1 MIFDIDKYG
10 SQFAIIADD
19 GRKLTYAELG
29 EKVAQRAKSFQRG
42 VLQFCLC
49 KNTIES
55 IVEYLAC
62 LEAGAPVV
70 MLDATKDAET
80 IENLRQIYKP
90 GITKCHPDLAVCLTT
105 SGSTGSPKLV
115 RLTLRNI
122 IANAESIAEYLRIDA
137 NERPITMLPM
147 YYSYGLSI
155 INSHLLKGATILL
168 TDKSYAQ
175 REFWSFLRENEATSM
190 SGVPYTWEMLRR
202 LRFMR
207 MDLPSVRTM
216 TQAGGKLNAEIAL
229 EYIRWADTQNK
240 QFIVM
245 YGQTEATARMSYL
258 PWERAEEKY
267 ASIGVAIP
275 GGEFYLEENDKENSE
290 ENTEN
295 NLTPKDESQVTCSNS
310 TSLDPQS
317 AQKQAFGQPDAQSCS
332 DAQTDSSSKNSQKN
346 PKNLQ
351 GELVYRGPNVSMGYA
366 ECAEDLMKG
375 DENHGVL
382 HTGDMARVDED
393 GFYYITGRKKRFVKV
408 WGNRCNLDQ
417 VEQLVKPITT
427 TCACAGVDDHI
438 TVFVTKEGL
447 EKEIKDLL
455 AAKTGLNPI
464 AFAVKV
470 VEAIPVKDSGKIDYQ
485 LLQTWI

>member
-1 MIFDIDKYG
+1 MTLIDQICKVPS
-10 SQFAIIADD
+10 SQIAIINDE
-19 GRKLTYAELG
+19 GVRLSYGELTERVHSRSKEL
-29 EKVAQRAKSFQRG
+29 ERG

-55 IVEYLAC
+55 VVEYLAC

-80 IENLRQIYKP
+80 IEKLRQIYKP

-122 IANAESIAEYLRIDA
+122 IANAESIAEYLHIDA

-175 REFWSFLRENEATSM
+175 REFWNFLRENEATSM

-229 EYIRWADTQNK
+229 EYIRWAKSVGK

-275 GGEFYLEENDKENSE
+275 GGTF
-290 ENTEN
+290 
-295 NLTPKDESQVTCSNS
+295 
-310 TSLDPQS
+310 SLAED
-317 AQKQAFGQPDAQSCS
+317 
-332 DAQTDSSSKNSQKN
+332 
-346 PKNLQ
+346 
-351 GELVYRGPNVSMGYA
+351 GELIYRGENVSLGYA

>member
-62 LEAGAPVV
+62 LEAKAPVV

-80 IENLRQIYKP
+80 LDNLRQIYKP

-115 RLTLRNI
+115 RLKLRNI
-122 IANAESIAEYLRIDA
+122 IANAESIAEYLHIDA

-155 INSHLLKGATILL
+155 INSHLLKSATILL

-175 REFWSFLRENEATSM
+175 REFWNFLRENEATSM

-229 EYIRWADTQNK
+229 EYIRWAKSVGK

-258 PWERAEEKY
+258 PCERAEEKY

-275 GGEFYLEENDKENSE
+275 IGTFSLAEDGELLY
-290 ENTEN
+290 
-295 NLTPKDESQVTCSNS
+295 
-310 TSLDPQS
+310 
-317 AQKQAFGQPDAQSCS
+317 
-332 DAQTDSSSKNSQKN
+332 
-346 PKNLQ
+346 Q
-351 GELVYRGPNVSMGYA
+351 GENVSLGYA
-366 ECAEDLMKG
+366 ENAEDLKKC
-375 DENHGVL
+375 DENQGVL
-382 HTGDMARVDED
+382 HKGDMERVDD
-393 GFYYITGRKKRFVKV
+393 DWFYYITGRKKRFVKV

-417 VEQLVKPITT
+417 VEQIVKSVTT
-427 TCACAGVDDHI
+427 SCACAGVDDEI
-438 TVFVTKEGL
+438 TVFTTTDGL
-447 EKEIKDLL
+447 EQEIKSLL
-455 AAKTGLNPI
+455 STKTGLNPV
-464 AFAVKV
+464 AFQVKV
-470 VEAIPVKDSGKIDYQ
+470 IDAIPVTPSGKIDYPQLQQ
-485 LLQTWI
+485 LLNTDN

>member
-10 SQFAIIADD
+10 SRLAVIADD
-19 GRKLTYAELG
+19 GRRLTYAELG
-29 EKVAQRAKSFQRG
+29 ELVSERSHSLQRG

-80 IENLRQIYKP
+80 LDNLRQIYKP
-90 GITKCHPDLAVCLTT
+90 GITKCHPDLAVSLTT

-122 IANAESIAEYLRIDA
+122 IANAESIAEYLHIDA

-175 REFWSFLRENEATSM
+175 REFWNFLRENEATSM

-229 EYIRWADTQNK
+229 EYIRWAKSVGK

-275 GGEFYLEENDKENSE
+275 GGQF
-290 ENTEN
+290 
-295 NLTPKDESQVTCSNS
+295 
-310 TSLDPQS
+310 SLAED
-317 AQKQAFGQPDAQSCS
+317 GE
-332 DAQTDSSSKNSQKN
+332 
-346 PKNLQ
+346 LIYQ
-351 GELVYRGPNVSMGYA
+351 GENVSLGYA
-366 ECAEDLMKG
+366 ECAEDLKKG

-382 HTGDMARVDED
+382 HTGDMARVDDD

-438 TVFVTKEGL
+438 TVFVTKDGL

-455 AAKTGLNPI
+455 ASKTGLNPI

-470 VEAIPVKDSGKIDYQ
+470 IEAIPVKDSGKIDYQ

>member
-1 MIFDIDKYG
+1 MIFGIDTFKYRL
-10 SQFAIIADD
+10 AIIADD
-19 GRKLTYAELG
+19 GTRLTYGELAER
-29 EKVAQRAKSFQRG
+29 VAARAKELQKG

-49 KNTIES
+49 RNDIAS

-70 MLDATKDAET
+70 LLDATKDPEI
-80 IENLRQIYKP
+80 IENLRKIYKP
-90 GITKCHPDLAVCLTT
+90 GETKCHPDLALCLTT

-115 RLTLRNI
+115 RLTKRNI
-122 IANAESIAEYLRIDA
+122 LANATSIAEYLQIDE

-168 TDKSYAQ
+168 TDKTYAQ
-175 REFWSFLRENEATSM
+175 REFWNFLKENEATSM
-190 SGVPYTWEMLRR
+190 SGVPYTWELLRR

-207 MDLPSVRTM
+207 MDLPSVKTM
-216 TQAGGKLNAEIAL
+216 TQAGGKLNAEIAK
-229 EYIRWADTQNK
+229 EYIQWAKSQGK
-240 QFIVM
+240 RFIVM

-275 GGEFYLEENDKENSE
+275 GGVFSLESDQCSAF
-290 ENTEN
+290 
-295 NLTPKDESQVTCSNS
+295 SIQSSVT
-310 TSLDPQS
+310 
-317 AQKQAFGQPDAQSCS
+317 
-332 DAQTDSSSKNSQKN
+332 
-346 PKNLQ
+346 Q

-375 DENHGVL
+375 DENNGIL

-393 GFYYITGRKKRFVKV
+393 GFYYITGRKKRFVKI

-417 VEQLVKPITT
+417 IEQIVKTITT
-427 TCACAGVDDHI
+427 SCACAGVDDKV
-438 TVFVTKEGL
+438 TVFVMQEGL
-447 EKEIKDLL
+447 DKAIINLL
-455 AAKTGLNPI
+455 ASKTGLNPI
-464 AFAVKV
+464 AFQVQQID
-470 VEAIPVKDSGKIDYQ
+470 AIPVTPSGKIDYPQ
-485 LLQTWI
+485 LQQMI

>member
-1 MIFDIDKYG
+1 MIFDLEKH
-10 SQFAIIADD
+10 QQNRLAIIADD
-19 GRKLTYAELG
+19 GRRLTYAELG
-29 EKVAQRAKSFQRG
+29 ELVTQKAKSLQRG
-42 VLQFCLC
+42 VLKFCLC

-55 IVEYLAC
+55 VMEYLAC

-70 MLDATKDAET
+70 MLDATKDVET
-80 IENLRQIYKP
+80 IENLRQIYQP

-115 RLTLRNI
+115 RLTLHNI
-122 IANAESIAEYLRIDA
+122 IANAESIAEYLHIDA
-137 NERPITMLPM
+137 HERPITMLPM

-175 REFWSFLRENEATSM
+175 REFWNFLRENEATSM

-229 EYIRWADTQNK
+229 EYIRWAKSVGK

-267 ASIGVAIP
+267 ASIGIAIP
-275 GGEFYLEENDKENSE
+275 GGKFTLADDGELIY
-290 ENTEN
+290 
-295 NLTPKDESQVTCSNS
+295 
-310 TSLDPQS
+310 
-317 AQKQAFGQPDAQSCS
+317 
-332 DAQTDSSSKNSQKN
+332 
-346 PKNLQ
+346 Q
-351 GELVYRGPNVSMGYA
+351 GENVSLGYA

-382 HTGDMARVDED
+382 HTGDMARGDED

-408 WGNRCNLDQ
+408 WGNRCNLDR

-438 TVFVTKEGL
+438 MVFVTKEGL

-455 AAKTGLNPI
+455 ASKTGLNPI

-470 VEAIPVKDSGKIDYQ
+470 IEAIPVKDSGKIDYQ

>member
-1 MIFDIDKYG
+1 MIFGMDTY
-10 SQFAIIADD
+10 SSRLAIIADD
-19 GRKLTYAELG
+19 GTRLTYGELAER
-29 EKVAQRAKSFQRG
+29 VAARAKELQKG

-49 KNTIES
+49 RNSIES

-70 MLDATKDAET
+70 LLDATKDPET
-80 IENLRQIYKP
+80 IENLRKIYKP
-90 GITKCHPDLAVCLTT
+90 GETKCHSDLALCLTT

-115 RLTLRNI
+115 RLTKRNI
-122 IANAESIAEYLRIDA
+122 LANAESIAEYLQIDE

-168 TDKSYAQ
+168 TDKTYAQ
-175 REFWSFLRENEATSM
+175 REFWNFLKENEATSM
-190 SGVPYTWEMLRR
+190 SGVPYTWELLRR

-207 MDLPSVRTM
+207 MDLPSVKTM
-216 TQAGGKLNAEIAL
+216 TQAGGKLNAEIAK
-229 EYIRWADTQNK
+229 EYIQWAKSQDK
-240 QFIVM
+240 RFIVM

-258 PWERAEEKY
+258 PWEKAEEKY

-275 GGEFYLEENDKENSE
+275 GGEFSLESDQCSAF
-290 ENTEN
+290 
-295 NLTPKDESQVTCSNS
+295 SIQSSVT
-310 TSLDPQS
+310 
-317 AQKQAFGQPDAQSCS
+317 
-332 DAQTDSSSKNSQKN
+332 
-346 PKNLQ
+346 Q

-366 ECAEDLMKG
+366 ECAEDLLKG
-375 DENHGVL
+375 DENHGIL

-393 GFYYITGRKKRFVKV
+393 GYYYITGRKKRFVKI

-417 VEQLVKPITT
+417 IEQLVKPITT

-438 TVFVTKEGL
+438 TVFVTKDEL
-447 EKEIKDLL
+447 EKDIKDLL

-464 AFAVKV
+464 AFAVKCI
-470 VEAIPVKDSGKIDYQ
+470 EAIPVKESGKIDYQ
-485 LLQTWI
+485 LLQQML

>member
-10 SQFAIIADD
+10 SRLAIIADD
-19 GRKLTYAELG
+19 GTRLTYDELAERV
-29 EKVAQRAKSFQRG
+29 VAKAKELQKG

-49 KNTIES
+49 KNSIES

-62 LEAGAPVV
+62 LEAGSPVV
-70 MLDATKDAET
+70 LLDATKDQET
-80 IENLRQIYKP
+80 IENLRKIYKP
-90 GITKCHPDLAVCLTT
+90 GETKCHPVLALCLTT

-115 RLTLRNI
+115 RLTKRNI
-122 IANAESIAEYLRIDA
+122 LANAESIAEYLHIDT

-168 TDKSYAQ
+168 TDKTYAQ
-175 REFWSFLRENEATSM
+175 REFWNFLKENEATSM
-190 SGVPYTWEMLRR
+190 SGVPYTWELLRR

-207 MDLPSVRTM
+207 MDLPSVKTM
-216 TQAGGKLNAEIAL
+216 TQAGGKLNAKIAK
-229 EYIRWADTQNK
+229 EYIQWAKSQGK
-240 QFIVM
+240 RFIVM

-275 GGEFYLEENDKENSE
+275 GGQF
-290 ENTEN
+290 
-295 NLTPKDESQVTCSNS
+295 
-310 TSLDPQS
+310 SLAED
-317 AQKQAFGQPDAQSCS
+317 GE
-332 DAQTDSSSKNSQKN
+332 
-346 PKNLQ
+346 LIYQ
-351 GELVYRGPNVSMGYA
+351 GENVSLGYA

-438 TVFVTKEGL
+438 TVFVTKDGL

-470 VEAIPVKDSGKIDYQ
+470 IESIPVTASGKIDYQ
-485 LLQTWI
+485 LLQAWI

>member
-1 MIFDIDKYG
+1 MIFGIDTY
-10 SQFAIIADD
+10 SSRLAIIADD
-19 GRKLTYAELG
+19 GTRLTYDELAER
-29 EKVAQRAKSFQRG
+29 VAARAKELQEG
-42 VLQFCLC
+42 ILQFCLC

-70 MLDATKDAET
+70 LLDATKDAET
-80 IENLRQIYKP
+80 IENLRQIYRP
-90 GITKCHPDLAVCLTT
+90 GKTKCHPNLALCLTT

-115 RLTLRNI
+115 RLTKRNI
-122 IANAESIAEYLRIDA
+122 IANAESIAEYLQIDE

-168 TDKSYAQ
+168 TDKTYAQ
-175 REFWSFLRENEATSM
+175 REFWNFLKENEATSM
-190 SGVPYTWEMLRR
+190 SGVPYTWELLRR

-207 MDLPSVRTM
+207 MDLPSVKTM
-216 TQAGGKLNAEIAL
+216 TQAGGKLNAEIAK
-229 EYIRWADTQNK
+229 EYIQWAKSQGK
-240 QFIVM
+240 HFIVM

-275 GGEFYLEENDKENSE
+275 GGEFSLESDQCSAF
-290 ENTEN
+290 
-295 NLTPKDESQVTCSNS
+295 SIQSSVT
-310 TSLDPQS
+310 
-317 AQKQAFGQPDAQSCS
+317 
-332 DAQTDSSSKNSQKN
+332 
-346 PKNLQ
+346 Q

-366 ECAEDLMKG
+366 ECAEDLLKG
-375 DENHGVL
+375 DENHGIL
-382 HTGDMARVDED
+382 HTGDMARMDED
-393 GFYYITGRKKRFVKV
+393 GFYYITGRKKRFVKI

-417 VEQLVKPITT
+417 IEQLVKPITT

-438 TVFVTKEGL
+438 TVFVTKDEL
-447 EKEIKDLL
+447 EEDIKDLL

-464 AFAVKV
+464 AFAVKCI
-470 VEAIPVKDSGKIDYQ
+470 EAIPIKESGKIDYQ
-485 LLQTWI
+485 LLQQML

>member
-1 MIFDIDKYG
+1 MIFGIDTYKERI
-10 SQFAIIADD
+10 AIIADD
-19 GRKLTYAELG
+19 GTRLTYGELAER
-29 EKVAQRAKSFQRG
+29 VAARAKELQRG

-49 KNTIES
+49 KNSIES

-62 LEAGAPVV
+62 LEAGASVV
-70 MLDATKDAET
+70 LLDATKDPET
-80 IENLRQIYKP
+80 IENLRKIYKP
-90 GITKCHPDLAVCLTT
+90 GETKCHPDLALCLTT

-115 RLTLRNI
+115 RLTKRNI
-122 IANAESIAEYLRIDA
+122 LANAESIEEYLQIDE

-168 TDKSYAQ
+168 TDKTYAQ
-175 REFWSFLRENEATSM
+175 REFWNFLKENEATSM
-190 SGVPYTWEMLRR
+190 SGVPYTWELLRR

-207 MDLPSVRTM
+207 MDLPSVKTM
-216 TQAGGKLNAEIAL
+216 TQAGGKLNAEIAK
-229 EYIRWADTQNK
+229 EYIQWAKSQGK
-240 QFIVM
+240 RFIVM

-258 PWERAEEKY
+258 PWEKAEEKY

-275 GGEFYLEENDKENSE
+275 GGAF
-290 ENTEN
+290 
-295 NLTPKDESQVTCSNS
+295 
-310 TSLDPQS
+310 SLAED
-317 AQKQAFGQPDAQSCS
+317 
-332 DAQTDSSSKNSQKN
+332 
-346 PKNLQ
+346 
-351 GELVYRGPNVSMGYA
+351 GELIYKGENVSMGYA
-366 ECAEDLMKG
+366 ECAEDLLKG
-375 DENHGVL
+375 DENHGLL
-382 HTGDMARVDED
+382 HTGDMARVDDD
-393 GFYYITGRKKRFVKV
+393 GFYYITGRKKRFVKI

-455 AAKTGLNPI
+455 ASKTGLNPI

-470 VEAIPVKDSGKIDYQ
+470 IEAIPVKDSGKIDYP
-485 LLQTWI
+485 LLQEWL

>member
-1 MIFDIDKYG
+1 MVFDIDKYG
-10 SQFAIIADD
+10 SRLAIIADD

-29 EKVAQRAKSFQRG
+29 ELVAAKAKSLQRG
-42 VLQFCLC
+42 VLHFCMC

-80 IENLRQIYKP
+80 IENLRQIYQL

-122 IANAESIAEYLRIDA
+122 IANAESIAQYLRIDA
-137 NERPITMLPM
+137 NERPITMLPI

-175 REFWSFLRENEATSM
+175 REFWNFLRENEATSM

-229 EYIRWADTQNK
+229 EYIRWAKSVGK

-275 GGEFYLEENDKENSE
+275 GGTF
-290 ENTEN
+290 
-295 NLTPKDESQVTCSNS
+295 
-310 TSLDPQS
+310 SLAED
-317 AQKQAFGQPDAQSCS
+317 GE
-332 DAQTDSSSKNSQKN
+332 
-346 PKNLQ
+346 LIYQ
-351 GELVYRGPNVSMGYA
+351 GENVSLGYA

-375 DENHGVL
+375 DENYGVL

-417 VEQLVKPITT
+417 VEQLVKPITM

-438 TVFVTKEGL
+438 TVFVTKDGL

-455 AAKTGLNPI
+455 ASKTGLNPI

-470 VEAIPVKDSGKIDYQ
+470 IDAIPVKDSGKIDYQ

>member
-1 MIFDIDKYG
+1 MIFGLEKH
-10 SQFAIIADD
+10 QECLAIIADD
-19 GRKLTYAELG
+19 GRRLTYAQLG
-29 EKVAQRAKSFQRG
+29 GLVSERAKSLQRG
-42 VLQFCLC
+42 VLQFCMC
-49 KNTIES
+49 KNTVDS

-80 IENLRQIYKP
+80 IENLRQIYQP

-122 IANAESIAEYLRIDA
+122 IANAESIAEYLHIDA

-175 REFWSFLRENEATSM
+175 REFWNFLRENEATSM

-229 EYIRWADTQNK
+229 EYIRWAKTQNK

-245 YGQTEATARMSYL
+245 YGQTEATARMSYM

-275 GGEFYLEENDKENSE
+275 GGRFSL
-290 ENTEN
+290 TE
-295 NLTPKDESQVTCSNS
+295 D
-310 TSLDPQS
+310 
-317 AQKQAFGQPDAQSCS
+317 
-332 DAQTDSSSKNSQKN
+332 
-346 PKNLQ
+346 
-351 GELVYRGPNVSMGYA
+351 GELIYKGENVSLGYA

-438 TVFVTKEGL
+438 TVFVTKDGV

-470 VEAIPVKDSGKIDYQ
+470 IDAIPVKDSGKIDYQ

>member
-1 MIFDIDKYG
+1 MIFGIDTYIDRI
-10 SQFAIIADD
+10 AIISDT
-19 GRKLTYAELG
+19 GERLTYSEL
-29 EKVAQRAKSFQRG
+29 EERVNIRAKKMERG

-62 LEAGAPVV
+62 LESGAPVV

-90 GITKCHPDLAVCLTT
+90 GSSKCHPDLAVCLTT

-175 REFWSFLRENEATSM
+175 REFWNFLRENEATSM

-229 EYIRWADTQNK
+229 EYIRWAKSVGK

-258 PWERAEEKY
+258 PWEHAEVKY

-275 GGEFYLEENDKENSE
+275 RGTFSLADDGELIY
-290 ENTEN
+290 
-295 NLTPKDESQVTCSNS
+295 
-310 TSLDPQS
+310 
-317 AQKQAFGQPDAQSCS
+317 
-332 DAQTDSSSKNSQKN
+332 
-346 PKNLQ
+346 Q
-351 GELVYRGPNVSMGYA
+351 GENVSLGYA

-438 TVFVTKEGL
+438 TVFVTKDGL

-455 AAKTGLNPI
+455 AAKTGLNPV
-464 AFAVKV
+464 AFQVKV
-470 VEAIPVKDSGKIDYQ
+470 IDAIPVKDSGKIDYQ

>member
-1 MIFDIDKYG
+1 MIFGMDTY
-10 SQFAIIADD
+10 SSRLAIIADD
-19 GRKLTYAELG
+19 GTRLTYGELAER
-29 EKVAQRAKSFQRG
+29 VAARAKELQKG

-49 KNTIES
+49 RNSIES

-70 MLDATKDAET
+70 LLDATKDPET
-80 IENLRQIYKP
+80 IENLRKIYKP
-90 GITKCHPDLAVCLTT
+90 SETKCHPDLALCLTT

-115 RLTLRNI
+115 RLTKRNI
-122 IANAESIAEYLRIDA
+122 LANAESITEYLQIDE

-168 TDKSYAQ
+168 TDKTYAQ
-175 REFWSFLRENEATSM
+175 REFWNFLKENEATSM
-190 SGVPYTWEMLRR
+190 SGVPYTWELLRR

-207 MDLPSVRTM
+207 MDLPSVKTM
-216 TQAGGKLNAEIAL
+216 TQAGGKLNAEIAK
-229 EYIRWADTQNK
+229 EYIQWAKSQDK
-240 QFIVM
+240 RFIVM

-258 PWERAEEKY
+258 PWEKAEEKY

-275 GGEFYLEENDKENSE
+275 GGEFSLESDQCSAF
-290 ENTEN
+290 
-295 NLTPKDESQVTCSNS
+295 SIQSSVT
-310 TSLDPQS
+310 
-317 AQKQAFGQPDAQSCS
+317 
-332 DAQTDSSSKNSQKN
+332 
-346 PKNLQ
+346 Q

-366 ECAEDLMKG
+366 ECAEDLLKG
-375 DENHGVL
+375 DENHGIL

-393 GFYYITGRKKRFVKV
+393 GYYYITGRKKRFVKI

-417 VEQLVKPITT
+417 IEQLVKPITT

-438 TVFVTKEGL
+438 TVFVTKDEL
-447 EKEIKDLL
+447 EKDIKDLL

-464 AFAVKV
+464 AFAVKCI
-470 VEAIPVKDSGKIDYQ
+470 EAIPVKESGKIDYQ
-485 LLQTWI
+485 LLQQML

>member
-1 MIFDIDKYG
+1 MIFNIDKYG
-10 SQFAIIADD
+10 SRLAIIADD
-19 GRKLTYAELG
+19 GTRLTYDELAER
-29 EKVAQRAKSFQRG
+29 VAARAKELQRG
-42 VLQFCLC
+42 ILQFCLC
-49 KNTIES
+49 QNTIES

-70 MLDATKDAET
+70 LLDATKDPET
-80 IENLRQIYKP
+80 IENLRKIYKP
-90 GITKCHPDLAVCLTT
+90 GETKCHPDLALCLTT

-115 RLTLRNI
+115 RLTKRDIL
-122 IANAESIAEYLRIDA
+122 ANAESIAEYLQIDE

-168 TDKSYAQ
+168 TDKTYAQ
-175 REFWSFLRENEATSM
+175 REFWNFLRENEATSM
-190 SGVPYTWEMLRR
+190 SGVPYTWELLRR

-207 MDLPSVRTM
+207 MDLPSVKTM

-229 EYIRWADTQNK
+229 EYIRWAKTQNK

-258 PWERAEEKY
+258 PWESAEEKY

-275 GGEFYLEENDKENSE
+275 GGTF
-290 ENTEN
+290 
-295 NLTPKDESQVTCSNS
+295 
-310 TSLDPQS
+310 SLAED
-317 AQKQAFGQPDAQSCS
+317 
-332 DAQTDSSSKNSQKN
+332 
-346 PKNLQ
+346 
-351 GELVYRGPNVSMGYA
+351 GELIYRGPNVSMGYA
-366 ECAEDLMKG
+366 ECAEDLLKG
-375 DENHGVL
+375 DENQGVL
-382 HTGDMARVDED
+382 HTGDMARVDDD

-438 TVFVTKEGL
+438 TVFVTNEGL

-455 AAKTGLNPI
+455 ASKTGLNPI
-464 AFAVKV
+464 AFAVKFI
-470 VEAIPVKDSGKIDYQ
+470 EAIPVKDSGKIDYQ

>member
-1 MIFDIDKYG
+1 MIFDVDKYG
-10 SQFAIIADD
+10 QQLAIIADD
-19 GRKLTYAELG
+19 GRRLTYAELG
-29 EKVAQRAKSFQRG
+29 ELVAAKTKSLQRG
-42 VLQFCLC
+42 VLQFCMC

-122 IANAESIAEYLRIDA
+122 IANAESIAQYLHIDE
-137 NERPITMLPM
+137 NERPVTMLPM

-175 REFWSFLRENEATSM
+175 REFWNFLRENETTSM

-229 EYIRWADTQNK
+229 EYIRWAKSMGK

-258 PWERAEEKY
+258 PWDHAEEKY

-275 GGEFYLEENDKENSE
+275 GGTF
-290 ENTEN
+290 
-295 NLTPKDESQVTCSNS
+295 
-310 TSLDPQS
+310 SLAED
-317 AQKQAFGQPDAQSCS
+317 GE
-332 DAQTDSSSKNSQKN
+332 
-346 PKNLQ
+346 LIYQ
-351 GELVYRGPNVSMGYA
+351 GENVSLGYA
-366 ECAEDLMKG
+366 ERAEDLLKG

-393 GFYYITGRKKRFVKV
+393 GYYYITGRKKRFVKI

-417 VEQLVKPITT
+417 IEQMVKTITT
-427 TCACAGVDDHI
+427 SCACAGVDDKV
-438 TVFVTKEGL
+438 TVFVTKDGF

-455 AAKTGLNPI
+455 ASKTGLNPI

-470 VEAIPVKDSGKIDYQ
+470 IDAIPVKDSGKIDYQ

>member
-1 MIFDIDKYG
+1 MVFDIDKYG
-10 SQFAIIADD
+10 SRLAIIADD

-29 EKVAQRAKSFQRG
+29 ELVAAKAKSLQRG

-80 IENLRQIYKP
+80 IENLRQIYQP

-122 IANAESIAEYLRIDA
+122 IANAESIAEYLHIDA

-175 REFWSFLRENEATSM
+175 REFWNFLRENEATSM

-216 TQAGGKLNAEIAL
+216 TQAGGKLNAEIAK
-229 EYIRWADTQNK
+229 EYIQWAKSQGK
-240 QFIVM
+240 RFIVM

-267 ASIGVAIP
+267 ASIGAAIP
-275 GGEFYLEENDKENSE
+275 GGEF
-290 ENTEN
+290 
-295 NLTPKDESQVTCSNS
+295 
-310 TSLDPQS
+310 SLAED
-317 AQKQAFGQPDAQSCS
+317 GE
-332 DAQTDSSSKNSQKN
+332 
-346 PKNLQ
+346 LIYQ
-351 GELVYRGPNVSMGYA
+351 GENVSMGYA

-438 TVFVTKEGL
+438 TVFVTKDGL

-455 AAKTGLNPI
+455 TAKTGLNPI

-470 VEAIPVKDSGKIDYQ
+470 IEAIPVTPSGKIDYP
-485 LLQTWI
+485 LLQEWL

>member
-1 MIFDIDKYG
+1 
-10 SQFAIIADD
+10 
-19 GRKLTYAELG
+19 
-29 EKVAQRAKSFQRG
+29 
-42 VLQFCLC
+42 
-49 KNTIES
+49 
-55 IVEYLAC
+55 
-62 LEAGAPVV
+62 
-70 MLDATKDAET
+70 
-80 IENLRQIYKP
+80 
-90 GITKCHPDLAVCLTT
+90 
-105 SGSTGSPKLV
+105 
-115 RLTLRNI
+115 
-122 IANAESIAEYLRIDA
+122 
-137 NERPITMLPM
+137 MLPM

-175 REFWSFLRENEATSM
+175 REFWNFLRENEATSM

-216 TQAGGKLNAEIAL
+216 TQAGGKLNAEIAK
-229 EYIRWADTQNK
+229 EYIQWAKSQGK
-240 QFIVM
+240 RFIVM

-258 PWERAEEKY
+258 PWEQAEQKFS
-267 ASIGVAIP
+267 SIGVPIP
-275 GGEFYLEENDKENSE
+275 GGEFWLEGDQ
-290 ENTEN
+290 
-295 NLTPKDESQVTCSNS
+295 NLGFSVQDSVVS
-310 TSLDPQS
+310 T
-317 AQKQAFGQPDAQSCS
+317 
-332 DAQTDSSSKNSQKN
+332 
-346 PKNLQ
+346 Q

-438 TVFVTKEGL
+438 TVFVTKDGL

-470 VEAIPVKDSGKIDYQ
+470 IESIPVKDSGKIDYQ
-485 LLQTWI
+485 LLQQWT

>member
-1 MIFDIDKYG
+1 MIKKRCIICIYRFFFVSLPRILCAYMKLFKNIVNIDKDRL
-10 SQFAIIADD
+10 AIISDT
-19 GRKLTYAELG
+19 GERLTYSELM
-29 EKVAQRAKSFQRG
+29 ERVSTRAKELERG
-42 VLQFCLC
+42 VLQFSLC

-70 MLDATKDAET
+70 MLDASKDAET
-80 IENLRQIYKP
+80 IENLRQIYQP

-122 IANAESIAEYLRIDA
+122 IANAESIAEYLHIDA

-175 REFWSFLRENEATSM
+175 REFWNFLRENEATSM

-229 EYIRWADTQNK
+229 EYIRWAKSVGK

-275 GGEFYLEENDKENSE
+275 GGEF
-290 ENTEN
+290 
-295 NLTPKDESQVTCSNS
+295 
-310 TSLDPQS
+310 SLAED
-317 AQKQAFGQPDAQSCS
+317 
-332 DAQTDSSSKNSQKN
+332 
-346 PKNLQ
+346 
-351 GELVYRGPNVSMGYA
+351 GELIYCGPNVSMGYA
-366 ECAEDLMKG
+366 ECAEDLSRG

-393 GFYYITGRKKRFVKV
+393 GFYYITGRKKRFVKI
-408 WGNRCNLDQ
+408 WGNRCNLDA
-417 VEQLVKPITT
+417 VEQIVKQVTSS
-427 TCACAGVDDHI
+427 CAVAGVDDLI
-438 TVFVTKEGL
+438 TVFVKKEGL
-447 EKEIKDLL
+447 EKDIKELL
-455 AAKTGLNPI
+455 ASKTGLNSK
-464 AFAVKV
+464 AFAVRV
-470 VEAIPVKDSGKIDYQ
+470 IEAIPVTPSGKIDYQ
-485 LLQTWI
+485 ALQALIDNR